1 MDFGNLLNNIH
12 TPDDIKDLNNKELN
26 DLAKELRAYII
37 KTVSTNPG
45 HLASSLGVVELSIAL
60 HYVFN
65 TPYDKIIW
73 DVGHQAYPHKILTGR
88 KEAFPTNRKLN
99 GIAGFPKMAESPY
112 DAFGV
117 GHSSTSISAALGM
130 AEASAL
136 KGETDRHH
144 IAVIG
149 DGSVT
154 SGMAFEAINNAGV
167 SKANIL
173 VVLNDNGI
181 AIDPNVGAIHKY
193 MTDIS
198 TSKAYNRM
206 KSDIWKM
213 LGKLDTL
220 GKNAKK
226 LASQMEYSFKS
237 FFLEDSNIFESLNF
251 RYFGPVN
258 GYNIG
263 RMVKLL
269 NDIKDLPGPK
279 VLHVLTTKGKG
290 LAQAEKDPI
299 TYHAP
304 GLFNHKTGDLEG
316 RSPSTEPTPIKFQDV
331 FGHTLLE
338 LAEKDDRVVGVTP
351 AMPTGS
357 SLTIMMEKI
366 PERVFDV
373 GIAEQHAVTFS
384 AGLAASGMVPFC
396 NIYSS
401 FMQRAYDQVIHDVA
415 LQNLPVI
422 FCLDRAGVVGEDG
435 PTHHGAFDL
444 AYFRCIPNMIVA
456 APMDEWELRNMMYT
470 AHAHRTGPFSIRYPR
485 GKGHITDWRNSP
497 EIIPI
502 GKGRQIQQ
510 GEDIAIIGIGTVAH
524 DIMQSIEEVSKQGIS
539 PSFYDMRFLK
549 PIDEALVQEAFAK
562 HKHIITV
569 EDGSM
574 IGGLAS
580 VIAEL
585 KNKYNYQG
593 SLQNLGIPDDFI
605 THGTPAQLHALC
617 GYAQSDITKAIL
629 DCAKKG

>member
-1 MDFGNLLNNIH
+1 MGNLLKNIQV
-12 TPDDIKDLNNKELN
+12 PDDIKELKLNELST
-26 DLAKELRAYII
+26 LANELRQYII
-37 KTVSTNPG
+37 ETVSANPG
-45 HLASSLGVVELSIAL
+45 HLGSSLGVVELTIAL

-88 KEAFPTNRKLN
+88 KNSFHTNRKLN
-99 GIAGFPKMAESPY
+99 GVAGFPKMSESPY

-154 SGMAFEAINNAGV
+154 GGMAFEAINNAGV
-167 SKANIL
+167 SKSNIL
-173 VVLNDNGI
+173 VILNDNGI
-181 AIDPNVGAIHKY
+181 AIDPNVGAIHQY
-193 MTDIS
+193 MTNIS
-198 TSKAYNRM
+198 TSKTYNRM
-206 KSDIWKM
+206 KSDMWKI
-213 LGKLDTL
+213 LGKLDAL
-220 GKNAKK
+220 GQGAKK
-226 LASQMEYSFKS
+226 LTSQMEYSLKAFL
-237 FFLEDSNIFESLNF
+237 LEDSNIFESMNF

-258 GYNIG
+258 GYNIS

-290 LAQAEKDPI
+290 LPLAEKDPI

-304 GLFNHKTGDLEG
+304 GLFNHKTGALEG
-316 RSPSTEPTPIKFQDV
+316 RTASAQPAPIKYQDV

-338 LAEKDDRVVGVTP
+338 LAEKDEKVVGITP

-396 NIYSS
+396 NIYST
-401 FMQRAYDQVIHDVA
+401 FMQRAFDQVIHDVA
-415 LQNLPVI
+415 LQKLPVI

-435 PTHHGAFDL
+435 PTHHGSFDL
-444 AYFRCIPNMIVA
+444 AYFRCIPNMVVA

-470 AHAHRTGPFSIRYPR
+470 AHAYKEGPFSIRYPR
-485 GKGHITDWRNSP
+485 GKGHKADWRNEP
-497 EIIPI
+497 EILPI
-502 GKGRQIQQ
+502 GKGRQIIQ
-510 GEDIAIIGIGTVAH
+510 GKEIAIIGVGTVAH
-524 DIMQSIEEVSKQGIS
+524 DIMQSIEELSAQGIY

-549 PIDEALVQEAFAK
+549 PLDEALVQDAFK
-562 HKHIITV
+562 HHKHIITV
-569 EDGSM
+569 EDGSL

-580 VIAEL
+580 AIAEM
-585 KNKYNYQG
+585 KNKYDYLG
-593 SLQNLGIPDDFI
+593 SLKSLGIPDQFV
-605 THGTPAQLHALC
+605 THGSPEELHQLC
-617 GYAQSDITKAIL
+617 GYAQKDITAAIVQL
-629 DCAKKG
+629 LQ